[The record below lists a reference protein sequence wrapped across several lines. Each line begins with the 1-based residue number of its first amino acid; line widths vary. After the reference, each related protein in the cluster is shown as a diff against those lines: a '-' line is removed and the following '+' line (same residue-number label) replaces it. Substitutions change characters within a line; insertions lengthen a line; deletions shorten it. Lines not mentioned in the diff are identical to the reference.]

1 MKFLGDY
8 DMKKVL
14 LSILDGVI
22 VAMLAIFAFKLS
34 WYISDKLYQTD
45 YIQNILNS
53 TDLNKLS
60 TLDIFIGVDGGMFT
74 VVISTLVIL
83 IITLNL
89 YRLIRTKIQKII
101 IKYTVLNH

>member
-34 WYISDKLYQTD
+34 WYIGDKLYQTD

-60 TLDIFIGVDGGMFT
+60 TLDIFIGVDGGMLGVFT
-74 VVISTLVIL
+74 QPLKSV
-83 IITLNL
+83 
-89 YRLIRTKIQKII
+89 KF
-101 IKYTVLNH
+101 